1 MKRIM
6 AFGLFGFFVLIM
18 ACATNPLTGK
28 STLAL
33 VDNSSIFPSA
43 FQQYDAFLK
52 ENKVISGTA
61 DAKRVE
67 TVGMKIKQA
76 AEKWLKAVGKPGIF
90 KRL

>member
-52 ENKVISGTA
+52 ENKV
-61 DAKRVE
+61 
-67 TVGMKIKQA
+67 
-76 AEKWLKAVGKPGIF
+76 
-90 KRL
+90 

>member
-6 AFGLFGFFVLIM
+6 ACGLFGFFVLIVG
-18 ACATNPLTGK
+18 CATNPLTGK

-43 FQQYDAFLK
+43 FQQYYAFLK
-52 ENKVISGTA
+52 ENKVILGTA

-67 TVGMKIKQA
+67 TVGIKIKQA
-76 AEKWLKAVGKPGIF
+76 A
-90 KRL
+90 